1 MKKRPFRSWMCLIPI
16 AIMANHATAGVVT
29 PLGSN
34 RTVSIVN
41 RETIPQT
48 QVSFTGPTVGPWQ
61 ATAYALNEIGQPNA
75 NPNGSSVAITSAQNS
90 TFDAS
95 GLVYSGFVFIDF
107 NAAVIPNPGVQGTN
121 ICDATFRIAGTCDF
135 SLLCV
140 SSGQDFFNET
150 TNSIVLRND
159 TTAQTIFS
167 FSGSSTRS
175 GTLLSGDYTLSIRIQ
190 GSASGPTQFADGRRQ
205 LDLSFA
211 VPAPGTLLAL
221 CPIGILATR
230 RRRRR

>member
-1 MKKRPFRSWMCLIPI
+1 MNTRARLLIVSVCAAAIPHAARGGLVTPI
-16 AIMANHATAGVVT
+16 SSNRVVT
-29 PLGSN
+29 AL
-34 RTVSIVN
+34 N
-41 RETIPQT
+41 RETLPQT
-48 QVSFTGPTVGPWQ
+48 QVTFTGPVVGAWQ
-61 ATAYALNEIGQPNA
+61 ATAYALNDIGQPNA

-95 GLVYSGFVFIDF
+95 GLVYSGFVFIDI

-121 ICDATFRIAGTCDF
+121 ICDATFRITGACDF
-135 SLLCV
+135 SLLSV

-159 TTAQTIFS
+159 TTSQTIFS

-211 VPAPGTLLAL
+211 VPAPSTLLAL

-230 RRRRR
+230 RRRP